1 MAEEPV
7 ACLLVQPGED
17 PVRRQTARV
26 SRFHGGLR
34 SRRQLPLRD
43 VVGRVWRQGH
53 DNCHPGMLDMES
65 YPIDA
70 DAEQVVRW
78 LMAEQAA
85 GSLPLRLS
93 ARRLAEVQQIPLR
106 RELHLGDEERE
117 DLSEVAMIGML
128 EIAPLHASDGW
139 RLTVVVEDE
148 SGPRAVDASSSGEQ
162 SIDLNTFYRE
172 FLRPGRGTA
181 SLTAEVD
188 GPEGQAHLARLLNAI
203 ETNSHPN
210 GHRVRKH

>member
-1 MAEEPV
+1 
-7 ACLLVQPGED
+7 
-17 PVRRQTARV
+17 
-26 SRFHGGLR
+26 
-34 SRRQLPLRD
+34 
-43 VVGRVWRQGH
+43 
-53 DNCHPGMLDMES
+53 MES
-65 YPIDA
+65 YPVDA
-70 DAEQVVRW
+70 DPEQVVRW

-85 GSLPLRLS
+85 GSLSLRLS

-106 RELHLGDEERE
+106 GELHLGDEERE

-139 RLTVVVEDE
+139 RLTVAVEDE
-148 SGPRAVDASSSGEQ
+148 SGPRVVDASSPGEH
-162 SIDLNTFYRE
+162 SIDLTAFYRE

-188 GPEGQAHLARLLNAI
+188 GPEGEVHLTRLLNAI

>member
-78 LMAEQAA
+78 HMAEQAA
-85 GSLPLRLS
+85 GLLPLRSMRDGLPRFSRFRCDGSCTWETRS
-93 ARRLAEVQQIPLR
+93 ARI
-106 RELHLGDEERE
+106 
-117 DLSEVAMIGML
+117 
-128 EIAPLHASDGW
+128 
-139 RLTVVVEDE
+139 
-148 SGPRAVDASSSGEQ
+148 
-162 SIDLNTFYRE
+162 
-172 FLRPGRGTA
+172 
-181 SLTAEVD
+181 
-188 GPEGQAHLARLLNAI
+188 
-203 ETNSHPN
+203 
-210 GHRVRKH
+210 